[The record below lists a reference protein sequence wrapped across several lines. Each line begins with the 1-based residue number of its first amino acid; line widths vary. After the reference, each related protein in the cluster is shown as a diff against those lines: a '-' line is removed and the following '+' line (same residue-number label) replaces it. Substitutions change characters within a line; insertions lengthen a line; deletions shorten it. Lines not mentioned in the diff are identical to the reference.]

1 MLKIL
6 IMLASLT
13 VALSTGGWI
22 KHPAVREQISSD
34 DSFIVG
40 IFRPDGVIVPFAHY
54 SNRKW
59 TNPWH
64 APQPSD
70 QAAEP
75 ETIADL
81 SKPWYESSLKPSSE
95 WYLLLSSGDARS
107 VRTSKNVQ
115 VCSHCQHV
123 WGLLTDYPDPKQP
136 EKNSCVRNLAVAFSQ
151 KTDAR
156 AMEQLTNA
164 SPDWKQV
171 MTWLRPSFERA
182 EKTGLAGKLI
192 QEYSRHVP
200 PAEERAKSPVSIIN
214 LYRVQLGNAAL
225 FHFAASKQYPGCYI
239 SLLDG
244 WALRDALGKLVMLHS
259 QFSPTDCDMKEG
271 DLILPFAI
279 LQLDGKTFA
288 IVEEDSYEGESYTI
302 LEIRKNEVRRVL
314 ETIAGS
320 C

>member
-1 MLKIL
+1 
-6 IMLASLT
+6 
-13 VALSTGGWI
+13 
-22 KHPAVREQISSD
+22 
-34 DSFIVG
+34 
-40 IFRPDGVIVPFAHY
+40 
-54 SNRKW
+54 
-59 TNPWH
+59 
-64 APQPSD
+64 
-70 QAAEP
+70 
-75 ETIADL
+75 
-81 SKPWYESSLKPSSE
+81 
-95 WYLLLSSGDARS
+95 
-107 VRTSKNVQ
+107 
-115 VCSHCQHV
+115 
-123 WGLLTDYPDPKQP
+123 
-136 EKNSCVRNLAVAFSQ
+136 
-151 KTDAR
+151 
-156 AMEQLTNA
+156 MEQLTNA